1 MLCAGCRAAEVH
13 VPHRRRHEAFDPIR
27 RHLDDP
33 SCSHLRS
40 LITSVVSVFED
51 MQNEQLSILEDYM
64 TQMTDKLLGAV
75 ALLASNV
82 GPTTRRSRAR
92 SSDSRP
98 PSRPRRRRTTRRS
111 ARRSTPSAP
120 PARRSPA
127 RPRRSSTRCRR
138 RSPRRLPLPSR
149 IRLRPRR
156 PPSLPSPTAPT
167 PRRTSSNFLR
177 NGGRYP
183 GPFLPICQ
191 AGRAQGPL
199 A

>member
-1 MLCAGCRAAEVH
+1 

-82 GPTTRRSRAR
+82 AAHDTALQSAVERLKTTIATAPAP
-92 SSDSRP
+92 DD
-98 PSRPRRRRTTRRS
+98 PSIGTAIDAIS
-111 ARRSTPSAP
+111 AASTKIAGETQALIDAMP
-120 PARRSPA
+120 PAVAQAAAAAVQDPA
-127 RPRRSSTRCRR
+127 PAQ
-138 RSPRRLPLPSR
+138 
-149 IRLRPRR
+149 
-156 PPSLPSPTAPT
+156 TAALAPVT
-167 PRRTSSNFLR
+167 DGSDTSANV
-177 NGGRYP
+177 
-183 GPFLPICQ
+183 Q
-191 AGRAQGPL
+191 
-199 A
+199 